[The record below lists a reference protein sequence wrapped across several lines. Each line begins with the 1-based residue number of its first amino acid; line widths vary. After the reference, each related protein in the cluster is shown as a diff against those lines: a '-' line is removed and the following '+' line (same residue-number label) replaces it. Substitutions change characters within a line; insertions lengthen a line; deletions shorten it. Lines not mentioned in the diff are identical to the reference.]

1 MSRTIEA
8 KAVISAADKTG
19 NVFDR
24 LAQKIKGAEKNAKAL
39 EGIKAPKFVG
49 DFNKE
54 LERLK
59 LTEKELQDVRARRQK
74 FMDTLRAERPR
85 ASHFFRADAEWID
98 REVNHW
104 RKMKAN
110 IDGAAVAHRRWTSTI
125 ASGVGAA
132 ALRGAAM
139 LGGVYAAGRVAKSG
153 ITASATNQRES
164 ARDFLSGMTPEESRR
179 IETEA
184 LQASRR
190 YQSVDSATMHE
201 RLRDTAMSTRSVDTA
216 IALSDTIAQGTT
228 VLQSL
233 KGKDKAIEE
242 GRKFFAAL
250 DVMGKNMDPK
260 EVRELF
266 HGYIKAL
273 GVEGEDMDLG
283 GVLQFARQSRAA
295 GGILSNRFLMTTMP
309 GLARD
314 LGDAQLGTALASAL
328 SQNVGGRATK
338 QSKAEQQA
346 FGLRDKSGNF
356 LDADMAMRDP
366 DKYAWERLI
375 PALQK
380 KGIDTADDVKV
391 VGALAKIFSNRTVQ
405 DVFAKLINQQAQ
417 YQGKALQYERAPGLD
432 AAGELMRRD
441 PFVAYEAVF
450 SQLKTLAGQ
459 APVMNAAARGLNAIS
474 DAIANINKTI
484 ETGKIP
490 RNTFFGAIAND
501 IENVGKGLGTS
512 AADTN
517 EAHRIQEQE
526 ALAREIDQKLQHW
539 GLTGSAL
546 EQMRLK
552 AFGLEGSI
560 RAAKNL
566 QNMPDI
572 FTPEE
577 LKKNE
582 DLQLEL
588 ARERNRGNYGGRSGV
603 PLPTSDPRGVDR
615 GMPGVGDDAGGMSN
629 VKVEGDVKGQIENN
643 VNVKIDS
650 SGLAHLVDEVKRTLV
665 EITGKIRT
673 LSANS
678 NGPGSTGRTSPDAQ
692 APAGTGFNGVY

>member
-8 KAVISAADKTG
+8 KAIISAADKTG

-24 LAQKIKGAEKNAKAL
+24 LAQKIKGVEKNAKAL
-39 EGIKAPKFVG
+39 EGIKAPRFVG

-59 LTEKELQDVRARRQK
+59 LTEKELQGVRERRQK
-74 FMDTLRAERPR
+74 FMDALRAERPR
-85 ASHFFRADAEWID
+85 AAHFFRADAEWVD

-104 RKMKAN
+104 RKLKAN
-110 IDGAAVAHRRWTSTI
+110 IDGAAVAHRRWGSTI

-132 ALRGAAM
+132 AMRGAAM
-139 LGGVYAAGRVAKSG
+139 LGGAYAVARTARAGIS
-153 ITASATNQRES
+153 ASATNQRES
-164 ARDFLSGMTPEESRR
+164 ARDFLAGMTPEESRR

-184 LQASRR
+184 LHASRR

-201 RLRDTAMSTRSVDTA
+201 RLRDTAMSMRSTDNA
-216 IALSDTIAQGTT
+216 IALADTIAQGTT

-314 LGDAQLGTALASAL
+314 LGDSQLGTALASAL

-338 QSKAEQQA
+338 QSKAEQQRY
-346 FGLRDKSGNF
+346 GLRDKNGNF

-366 DKYAWERLI
+366 DRYAWERLI
-375 PALQK
+375 PAMQK
-380 KGIDTADDVKV
+380 RGIDTTDDVKV
-391 VGALAKIFSNRTVQ
+391 VGALAKLFSNRTVQ

-432 AAGELMRRD
+432 AASELMKRD

-459 APVMNAAARGLNAIS
+459 AAVMDSAAKGLNLIS
-474 DAIANINKTI
+474 DAISNMNKAI

-490 RNTFFGAIAND
+490 RNTLFGAIAQD
-501 IENVGKGLGTS
+501 IENVQSGMGRSVEDTNERHRIGNLEMQQREVEQKLASWGLD
-512 AADTN
+512 AADT
-517 EAHRIQEQE
+517 A
-526 ALAREIDQKLQHW
+526 
-539 GLTGSAL
+539 
-546 EQMRLK
+546 QMRLRD
-552 AFGLEGSI
+552 FELRSGI
-560 RAAKNL
+560 NAAKNL
-566 QNMPDI
+566 SSMPPVFSD
-572 FTPEE
+572 EE
-577 LKKNE
+577 IRRLRDE
-582 DLQLEL
+582 ADERR
-588 ARERNRGNYGGRSGV
+588 REHNRGNYGGGLSHDV
-603 PLPTSDPRGVDR
+603 PKPE
-615 GMPGVGDDAGGMSN
+615 MPPVQGLEGAN
-629 VKVEGDVKGQIENN
+629 VKVEGDVKGEIEGTWNI
-643 VNVKIDS
+643 KIDS
-650 SGLAHLVDEVKRTLV
+650 SGLAHLVEEMKRTVTEL
-665 EITGKIRT
+665 TGKIRT

-692 APAGTGFNGVY
+692 APSGTGFSGVY